1 MELAAGEPL
10 GGIGL
15 TQGLAGRRLLV
26 TTAHPDDE
34 SFGPGGTL
42 AKYAR
47 EGAQVYLI
55 CATRGEAGGSDLTD
69 LGDCEDLAC
78 RREQELRCAVK
89 VLGVTELFL
98 LGYRDS
104 GMAGS
109 TDNQH
114 PGSLFQ
120 ASVDEVAGRVAD
132 LIVQIRPQVI
142 LTSDPYGG
150 YGHPDHIAVHHATM
164 RAWEMVQGGRL
175 PLEERPQKLYYS
187 TFSHT
192 LLRWVVRVMPLVGRN
207 PRALGANH
215 DIDLVQILEH
225 TIPITAKVGFA
236 PYYEIAR
243 QASAC
248 HSSQLSGPSSISGW
262 VPRWLQRRLQSTDTF
277 YRAFPPVDKNEPT
290 ERDLFA
296 GVSG

>member
-1 MELAAGEPL
+1 LAQPL
-10 GGIGL
+10 
-15 TQGLAGRRLLV
+15 TGRRLLV

-47 EGAQVYLI
+47 EGVEVFLI
-55 CATRGEAGGSDLTD
+55 CATRGEAGGNDLMD

-109 TDNQH
+109 PANQH
-114 PGSLFQ
+114 PKSLFQ
-120 ASVDEVAGRVAD
+120 AKVEEVADRISD

-150 YGHPDHIAVHHATM
+150 YGHPDHIAVHRATL
-164 RAWEMVQGGRL
+164 RAWETVQAGLL
-175 PLEERPQKLYYS
+175 PAEERPRKLYYS

-192 LLRWVVRVMPLVGRN
+192 MLRWAARVMPLLGRN

-215 DIDLVQILEH
+215 DVDLVEILAH
-225 TIPITAKVGFA
+225 TIPITARVSFA

-248 HSSQLSGPSSISGW
+248 HSSQLSGPSSFSGW
-262 VPRWLQRRLQSTDTF
+262 APRWLLRRLMGTDTYF
-277 YRAFPPVDKNEPT
+277 RAYPPVAKGEPI
-290 ERDLFA
+290 EHDLFA
-296 GVSG
+296 GIPA

>member
-1 MELAAGEPL
+1 LAVGSF
-10 GGIGL
+10 
-15 TQGLAGRRLLV
+15 QRRLLV

-47 EGAQVYLI
+47 EGTRVFLI
-55 CATRGEAGGSDLTD
+55 CATRGEAGGNDLTD

-89 VLGVTELFL
+89 VLGLTELSL

-109 TDNQH
+109 PANQH
-114 PGSLFQ
+114 PKALFQ
-120 ASVDEVAGRVAD
+120 ANVDEVAQRVAD
-132 LIVQIRPQVI
+132 LIVKIRPQVI

-150 YGHPDHIAVHHATM
+150 YGHPDHIAVHLATL
-164 RAWEMVQGGRL
+164 RAWEMVQAGLL
-175 PLEERPQKLYYS
+175 PTEKRPHKLYYS
-187 TFSHT
+187 AFSHT
-192 LLRWVVRVMPLVGRN
+192 MLRWVARVMPLVGRN

-215 DIDLVQILEH
+215 DVDLVEILSH
-225 TIPITAKVGFA
+225 TIPITARIDFG

-248 HSSQLSGPSSISGW
+248 HSSQLSGPSSFSGW
-262 VPRWLQRRLQSTDTF
+262 APRWLLRRLMGTDTYF
-277 YRAFPPVDKNEPT
+277 RVYPPVAKGEPV

-296 GVSG
+296 GVSA

>member
-1 MELAAGEPL
+1 MTHGS
-10 GGIGL
+10 
-15 TQGLAGRRLLV
+15 AGRRLLV

-47 EGAQVYLI
+47 EGAQVFLI
-55 CATRGEAGGSDLTD
+55 CATRGEAGGSDLAD
-69 LGDCEDLAC
+69 VGDCEDLAC

-89 VLGVTELFL
+89 VLGVTELFQ

-109 TDNQH
+109 QTNQH
-114 PGSLFQ
+114 PRSLFQ
-120 ASVDEVAGRVAD
+120 ANVDEVARRVAD
-132 LIVQIRPQVI
+132 VIVQTRPQVI

-150 YGHPDHIAVHHATM
+150 YGHPDHIAIHRATL
-164 RAWEMVQGGRL
+164 RAWEMVQAGLL
-175 PLEERPQKLYYS
+175 PQAERPQRLYYS

-192 LLRWVVRVMPLVGRN
+192 MLRWAARVMPLLGRN

-215 DIDLVQILEH
+215 DIDLLEILSH
-225 TIPITAKVGFA
+225 TIPITTRISFG
-236 PYYEIAR
+236 PYYDIAQ

-248 HSSQLSGPSSISGW
+248 HSSQLSGPSSVLGW
-262 VPRWLQRRLQSTDTF
+262 MPRWLQRRLRSTDTF
-277 YRAFPPVDKNEPT
+277 YRAYPTMGHNEMI

-296 GVSG
+296 GVSA

>member
-1 MELAAGEPL
+1 LAELR
-10 GGIGL
+10 
-15 TQGLAGRRLLV
+15 AGRRLLV

-42 AKYAR
+42 AKYVR
-47 EGAQVYLI
+47 EGVQVYLI
-55 CATRGEAGGSDLTD
+55 CATRGEAGGSDLVD

-89 VLGVTELFL
+89 VLGLADLFM

-109 TDNQH
+109 EANKNPQ
-114 PGSLFQ
+114 SLFLADVEQ
-120 ASVDEVAGRVAD
+120 VAKRIAD

-142 LTSDPYGG
+142 LTSDPFGG
-150 YGHPDHIAVHHATM
+150 YGHPDHIAIHRATK
-164 RAWEMVQGGRL
+164 RAWEMVQEGLL
-175 PLEERPQKLYYS
+175 PPEERPQKLYYS

-192 LLRWVVRVMPLVGRN
+192 TLRLAARIMPLLGRD

-215 DIDLVQILEH
+215 DIDLLEILSH
-225 TIPITAKVGFA
+225 TIPITAKIDFG

-248 HSSQLSGPSSISGW
+248 HSSQLSGPSSFSGW
-262 VPRWLQRRLQSTDTF
+262 APRWLLRRLMGTDTYF
-277 YRAFPPVDKNEPT
+277 RAFPPVAKGEPV

-296 GVSG
+296 GVAR

>member
-1 MELAAGEPL
+1 MA
-10 GGIGL
+10 
-15 TQGLAGRRLLV
+15 QGSAGRRLLV

-42 AKYAR
+42 ARYAR
-47 EGAQVYLI
+47 EGAQVFLI
-55 CATRGEAGGSDLTD
+55 CATRGEAGGNDLTD

-109 TDNQH
+109 PSNQH
-114 PGSLFQ
+114 PNALFQ
-120 ASVDEVAGRVAD
+120 ANVEDVARRVAD

-150 YGHPDHIAVHHATM
+150 YGHPDHIAVHRATL
-164 RAWEMVQGGRL
+164 RAWEMVQAGLLL
-175 PLEERPQKLYYS
+175 PAERPQKLYYS

-192 LLRWVVRVMPLVGRN
+192 MLRWAARVMPLLGRN

-215 DIDLVQILEH
+215 DIDLMEILSH

-236 PYYEIAR
+236 PYYDIAR

-248 HSSQLSGPSSISGW
+248 HTSQLSGPSSVSGW
-262 VPRWLQRRLQSTDTF
+262 IPRWLQRRIQSTDTF
-277 YRAFPPVDKNEPT
+277 YRAYPPVAEGEPM

-296 GVSG
+296 GVST

>member
-1 MELAAGEPL
+1 M
-10 GGIGL
+10 
-15 TQGLAGRRLLV
+15 LV

-42 AKYAR
+42 AKYVR
-47 EGAQVYLI
+47 EGVQVYLI
-55 CATRGEAGGSDLTD
+55 CATRGEAGGSDLAD

-89 VLGVTELFL
+89 VLGLTDLFL

-104 GMAGS
+104 GMAGAEA
-109 TDNQH
+109 NKH
-114 PGSLFQ
+114 PQSLFL
-120 ASVDEVAGRVAD
+120 ADLEEVASRVAD

-150 YGHPDHIAVHHATM
+150 YGHPDHIAIHRATK
-164 RAWEMVQGGRL
+164 RAWEMVQEGLL
-175 PLEERPQKLYYS
+175 PPDERPQKLYYS

-192 LLRWVVRVMPLVGRN
+192 TLRLAARVMPLIGRD
-207 PRALGANH
+207 PRKLGANH
-215 DIDLVQILEH
+215 DIDLLEILSH
-225 TIPITAKVGFA
+225 TIPITTRIDFG
-236 PYYEIAR
+236 PYYDIAR

-248 HSSQLSGPSSISGW
+248 HSSQLSGPSSFSGW
-262 VPRWLQRRLQSTDTF
+262 APRWLLRRLMGTDTYF
-277 YRAFPPVDKNEPT
+277 RAFPPVAKGEPV

-296 GVSG
+296 GVRR